1 MYREAMAGT
10 YVQITRQEFEDWLDS
25 IGFRGKWQ
33 IKPGRGGVYQ
43 LFLSPTVMIEI
54 NSTTGSQAQVR
65 GRGQASMSLRLVS
78 RVTGKT
84 LNKKAMGQRYFART
98 KGWQKNWAKG
108 VDRMKSAYEASK
120 AWYDQIAKIADRDQ
134 YKADTLAKI
143 ESIPN
148 WAQDG
153 FLGSLHDRVDG
164 NGVLTERQE
173 SALDR
178 VIRQHS
184 RSAPEAPP
192 QQPAEESAPSYD
204 LEMLREL
211 YRRARASGDRWTV
224 GFVGDL
230 GQKIKAGRPL
240 SSRQREVLD
249 DKIAEYNLGSRNN
262 RRAFLV
268 W

>member
-78 RVTGKT
+78 RVTGRT
-84 LNKKAMGQRYFART
+84 LNKKAMGQSHFART
-98 KGWQKNWAKG
+98 LNWRQNWAKG
-108 VDRMKSAYEASK
+108 VDRMKATYDASK

-143 ESIPN
+143 EGIPN
-148 WAQDG
+148 WGDDA
-153 FLGSLHDRVDG
+153 FLSSLHDRVNRG
-164 NGVLTERQE
+164 GVLTERQE
-173 SALDR
+173 AALER
-178 VIRQHS
+178 TPRNQ
-184 RSAPEAPP
+184 PEEVEER
-192 QQPAEESAPSYD
+192 QPAAPAYD

-211 YRRARASGDRWTV
+211 YRRARANGDQWTV

-230 GQKIKAGRPL
+230 GQRIKAGRPL
-240 SSRQREVLD
+240 SDRQREVLD
-249 DKIAEYNLGSRNN
+249 GKIEQYNLGGRNN

>member
-1 MYREAMAGT
+1 MNREAMAST
-10 YVQITRQEFEDWLDS
+10 YAQITRQEFEDWLDS

-98 KGWQKNWAKG
+98 KGWQKNWKKG
-108 VDRMKSAYEASK
+108 VDRMKAAYEASK
-120 AWYDQIAKIADRDQ
+120 SWYDQIAKIADRDQ
-134 YKADTLAKI
+134 YKADMTVKI

-148 WAQDG
+148 WDRDA
-153 FLGSLHDRVDG
+153 FLTSLHDRVG
-164 NGVLTERQE
+164 SNGVLTERQE
-173 SALDR
+173 STLDR
-178 VIRQHS
+178 IIRQSS
-184 RSAPEAPP
+184 RSAPETPT
-192 QQPAEESAPSYD
+192 QKPAEEAAPTYD
-204 LEMLREL
+204 LGMLREL

-230 GQKIKAGRPL
+230 GQKIKSGRPL
-240 SSRQREVLD
+240 SDRQRKVLD
-249 DKIAEYNLGSRNN
+249 EKIEQYNLGGRNN
-262 RRAFLV
+262 RRAFLA

>member
-10 YVQITRQEFEDWLDS
+10 YVQITRKEFEDWLDS

-33 IKPGRGGVYQ
+33 VKPGRGGIYQ

-54 NSTTGSQAQVR
+54 NSTTGSGSEVMSR
-65 GRGQASMSLRLVS
+65 GSASMSLRLVS
-78 RVTGKT
+78 RVTGRT
-84 LNKKAMGQRYFART
+84 LNRKAMGQRHFART
-98 KGWQKNWAKG
+98 TNWRTNWAKG
-108 VDRMKSAYEASK
+108 VDRMKAAYDASK
-120 AWYDQIAKIADRDQ
+120 SWYDQIAKIADRDQ

-143 ESIPN
+143 EGIPN
-148 WAQDG
+148 WDRDG
-153 FLGSLHDRVDG
+153 FLSSLHGRVSKG
-164 NGVLTERQE
+164 GVLTDKQE

-178 VIRQHS
+178 TLRS
-184 RSAPEAPP
+184 RPEEAEKAP
-192 QQPAEESAPSYD
+192 QPEAPSYD

-211 YRRARASGDRWTV
+211 YRRARANGDRWTV

-240 SSRQREVLD
+240 SNRQREVLD
-249 DKIAEYNLGSRNN
+249 DKIEQYNLGSRNN

>member
-33 IKPGRGGVYQ
+33 VKPGRGGVYQ
-43 LFLSPTVMIEI
+43 LSLSPTVMIEI

-84 LNKKAMGQRYFART
+84 LNRKAMGQSHFART
-98 KGWQKNWAKG
+98 INWRQNWAKG
-108 VDRMKSAYEASK
+108 VDRMKATYEASK

-148 WAQDG
+148 WSQDG
-153 FLGSLHDRVDG
+153 FLGSLHDRVNG
-164 NGVLTERQE
+164 GGVLTERQE

-184 RSAPEAPP
+184 RSTPEAPP
-192 QQPAEESAPSYD
+192 QQPAESAPSYD

-211 YRRARASGDRWTV
+211 YRRARANGDRWTV

-240 SSRQREVLD
+240 SDRQREVLD
-249 DKIAEYNLGSRNN
+249 DKIEQYNLGGRNN